1 MPETVLHIRVLVVP
15 EEGLRW
21 NPPHYGGNCENGIG
35 MAFTFMAPVPNLQNP
50 LRVVR
55 EKQQVQCLVLRNLA
69 ILGTQNSPFGRAEY
83 GWCYVLLDGLVRCQ
97 GRKSGPSCCVI
108 LMQNLEAGK
117 LSNQSVKN
125 WVKLIKD
132 VS

>member
-1 MPETVLHIRVLVVP
+1 MRESPVAPLAGLLLLVAARAAVSLSPFCLCSDCVRVKADKPFKMPETVLHIRVLVVL

-21 NPPHYGGNCENGIG
+21 KPPHYGGNCENGIG

-83 GWCYVLLDGLVRCQ
+83 GW
-97 GRKSGPSCCVI
+97 
-108 LMQNLEAGK
+108 
-117 LSNQSVKN
+117 
-125 WVKLIKD
+125 
-132 VS
+132 